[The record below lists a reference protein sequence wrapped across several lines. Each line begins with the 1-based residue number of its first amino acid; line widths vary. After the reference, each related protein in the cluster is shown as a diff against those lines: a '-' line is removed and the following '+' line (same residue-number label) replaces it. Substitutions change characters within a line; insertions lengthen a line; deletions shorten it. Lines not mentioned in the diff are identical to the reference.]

1 MSTSTANVPKL
12 ITILFHFGDTVLE
25 VNRDAYVSDV
35 WVRDTYVE
43 AERARMFKGRY
54 IHELGGGPDLDT
66 ISALITECIDKRQD
80 KYFEYFRR
88 EDKGNTRYVV
98 RIVPLH
104 EDADK
109 AYLISDNLG
118 VRYGAG
124 ATEDKWKMA
133 LDAAGDGMYDFNLVT
148 GKMFFSDKW
157 HEIFGYNIGEMSDG
171 MDWSK
176 LIHPDDQPLTARAFE
191 AYINGEKPIY
201 QVEFRYKCS
210 DGSYKWVLSRGVV
223 MSWTADGKP
232 ERLIGTHKDINER
245 KQNEMALFKALENE
259 KELGQMKT
267 KFISIASHEF
277 RTPLSTIL
285 SSAYLAAKYGKTE
298 DQPKREKH
306 LHRIVSSVTTLTD
319 ILNDFL
325 SVGRLEEGKIHVR
338 FSSIDVKLQTKT
350 VVGEIN
356 TILKKGQRIFYNH
369 TGDNEFYLDLALYK
383 HIVINLLS
391 NAIKFSP
398 ENASIYINT
407 DIDKD
412 KMTLSV
418 KDNGIGIFEEDKRHL
433 FERFYRG
440 SNVGNI
446 QGTGLGLHI
455 VSKYVELQKG
465 IIDCISEPG
474 NGTEFIVRFY
484 KSI

>member
-1 MSTSTANVPKL
+1 
-12 ITILFHFGDTVLE
+12 
-25 VNRDAYVSDV
+25 
-35 WVRDTYVE
+35 
-43 AERARMFKGRY
+43 
-54 IHELGGGPDLDT
+54 
-66 ISALITECIDKRQD
+66 
-80 KYFEYFRR
+80 
-88 EDKGNTRYVV
+88 
-98 RIVPLH
+98 
-104 EDADK
+104 
-109 AYLISDNLG
+109 
-118 VRYGAG
+118 
-124 ATEDKWKMA
+124 
-133 LDAAGDGMYDFNLVT
+133 
-148 GKMFFSDKW
+148 
-157 HEIFGYNIGEMSDG
+157 
-171 MDWSK
+171 
-176 LIHPDDQPLTARAFE
+176 
-191 AYINGEKPIY
+191 
-201 QVEFRYKCS
+201 
-210 DGSYKWVLSRGVV
+210 
-223 MSWTADGKP
+223 MSWTPDGKP

-369 TGDNEFYLDLALYK
+369 TGDNDFYLDLALYK

-418 KDNGIGIFEEDKRHL
+418 KDNGIGIFEEDKKHL

-455 VSKYVELQKG
+455 VSKYVELQRG